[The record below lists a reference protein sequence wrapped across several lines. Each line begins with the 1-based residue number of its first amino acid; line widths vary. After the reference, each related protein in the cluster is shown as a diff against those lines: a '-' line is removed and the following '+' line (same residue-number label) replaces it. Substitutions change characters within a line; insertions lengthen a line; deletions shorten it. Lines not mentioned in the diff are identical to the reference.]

1 MFIMLVD
8 NLLNDMHEVLP
19 FFSACQW
26 ISRNIVNMS
35 GEAVLQGFIQHTLVV

>member
-19 FFSACQW
+19 FFSTCQW

-35 GEAVLQGFIQHTLVV
+35 AEFYTANFGSLVN